1 MVYHTYNIFWLVVW
15 NHGILFLH
23 ILGISSSQLTN
34 SYFSEG
40 WWKTTNQCSFDGCD
54 LETLNIFEWEFMGCD
69 GIIIDFFFCWW
80 YECDVIGFYG
90 ISGRNVVVF
99 FVCNFEPLSK
109 MLAARNVMKCAARK
123 DWHLAFGISRSNIYR
138 FHDQTKDLMGFTM
151 VIVNWEEWVRQS
163 IT

>member
-1 MVYHTYNIFWLVVW
+1 MEF
-15 NHGILFLH
+15 
-23 ILGISSSQLTN
+23 
-34 SYFSEG
+34 YF
-40 WWKTTNQCSFDGCD
+40 C
-54 LETLNIFEWEFMGCD
+54 IYWEFHSPNWRTHIFQRGGEKPPTSVVLMDVTWRLWISLNGSSWD
-69 GIIIDFFFCWW
+69 VTGLSLIFFCWW

-138 FHDQTKDLMGFTM
+138 FHDQTKDLMGYTM